1 MYLYLLALT
10 YALEDRE
17 LVEADLAHVHPEVV
31 LISMELYDDELL
43 AVVASRQEV
52 EEVYET
58 LTRHPAVSSC
68 VKKHCPVYH
77 VITSAAPEQVLRT
90 FPLREGEEWYQGE
103 GRSVYLCVQSP
114 LLSARQVS
122 WIATSTQIAS
132 WEYWFDLVPVSAQC

>member
-17 LVEADLAHVHPEVV
+17 LVEAHLAQMHLEAV
-31 LISMELYDDELL
+31 LISTEVYDDELL
-43 AVVASRQEV
+43 AVLASRQEL
-52 EEVYET
+52 EEVCEM
-58 LTRHPAVSSC
+58 LKRHPAVSSC

-77 VITSAAPEQVLRT
+77 MITSAAPEQVLRT
-90 FPLREGEEWYQGE
+90 FPLREGEEWYLGE

-132 WEYWFDLVPVSAQC
+132 WEYWFDLVPVSVSC